1 MNRKQKLIEQA
12 GFSQTFEADRLN
24 QLIDLTVNQCINAV
38 RNAPQNH
45 CRTTYD
51 RDQIEGTVERC
62 VRSIQQEF
70 QQD

>member
-12 GFSQTFEADRLN
+12 GFSKTFEADRLN
-24 QLIDLTVNQCINAV
+24 YLIELTVKQCIDAV
-38 RNAPQNH
+38 RNAPQDH